1 MLEMFSLLE
10 PIAQP
15 LPLQLPQE
23 SLEFRASKISFHKS
37 KPTRRRDF
45 PQPISTSPAHFSPLD
60 DLVNSSTYASA
71 LESCKCPR
79 LGKQV
84 HAQALKNG
92 FHGHEF
98 VETKLLQ
105 MYGKCGCFNDAVFLF
120 DKMRARNLYSWTA
133 LLNVY
138 LSDGLFE
145 EAFDCFQQ
153 VRFEDFDL
161 EFFLFPVVV
170 KICCG
175 YGGIELGKQL
185 HGTVI
190 KYGFASNI
198 YVGNAL
204 IDMYGKCGSLEDA
217 KMFLSNMSERDC
229 VSWNSVIS
237 AFAANGNLIEA
248 LEVLEKMSVEDHL
261 APNFI
266 SWSALVG
273 GFSQNGYDEEA
284 IEMLYKMRAVGFQP
298 NAQTLASVLPACG
311 RLQMLYLGKEIHGY
325 LTRHQLMSNSFVVNG
340 LIDVYRRCGDM
351 GNAFRVFS
359 MFSTKNDV
367 SYNTMLVGYFENGEI
382 SKAQELFYQM
392 QREGKWKDIVS
403 WNSMI
408 SGYVNNFMFDEALNT
423 FNKVMWNEEIEA
435 DTFTLGSALAA
446 CADMGFLRRGKEIH
460 SCAIVRGLQT
470 DAFVGGALV
479 EMYSKCLDVNAA
491 QKAFDEVNERDI
503 PTWNALVSSY
513 ARSDEM
519 VSVECILEKMKAD
532 GFDPNI
538 YTWNSIIAGHVEN
551 ARNESALQLFLDMQ
565 SSGLR
570 PDIYTIGTVLPAC
583 SRLATLDRGKQ
594 IHAYAV
600 RCGYDSDTHIGSA
613 LVDMYAKCGCVKH
626 ARLAYDNI
634 KKYNLVTENAML
646 TAYAMHGYGEEGIDF
661 FRRMLENGFIPN
673 DITFLSAL
681 SSCVHAG
688 LLETGLEFFDLMG
701 SYNAKPTL
709 KHYTCIVDLLSR
721 TGKLNEALK
730 VIKEMPLD
738 PDTVIWG
745 ALLGGCIIHGNL
757 EVGEIAA
764 NKLIELEPG
773 NTGNHVM
780 LANLYASVGR
790 WGDLTKTR
798 QLINER
804 KMHKSPGCSWIEDK
818 SEIHVF
824 VACDTSHQR
833 TDEIYEILD
842 ILTTQIKVE
851 H

>member
-1 MLEMFSLLE
+1 MLEMVSLFE
-10 PIAQP
+10 PIAQQ
-15 LPLQLPQE
+15 LPLQPPND
-23 SLEFRASKISFHKS
+23 SFNFRASKLSVKKS
-37 KPTRRRDF
+37 NSPQRRDF
-45 PQPISTSPAHFSPLD
+45 PPPISTEQAHFSPLD
-60 DLVNSSTYASA
+60 DFLSSSSFASV
-71 LESCKCPR
+71 LDSCKCPN

-105 MYGKCGCFNDAVFLF
+105 MYGKCGCFDNAVQLF
-120 DKMRARNLYSWTA
+120 DKICERNLYSWTA
-133 LLNVY
+133 ILNVY
-138 LSDGLFE
+138 LSNGLFE
-145 EAFDCFQQ
+145 EAFECFRQ
-153 VRFEDFDL
+153 VRFEEFEL
-161 EFFLFPVVV
+161 EFFLFPAVL

-175 YGGIELGKQL
+175 YGGAELGKQL

-190 KYGFASNI
+190 KYGFASNV

-204 IDMYGKCGSLEDA
+204 IDMYGKCGSLDNA
-217 KMFLSNMSERDC
+217 KEVLNKMSKRDC
-229 VSWNSVIS
+229 VSWNSVIT
-237 AFAANGNLIEA
+237 AFAANGMLSEA
-248 LEVLEKMSVEDHL
+248 LEVFNKMSAEDHFT
-261 APNFI
+261 PNFI

-273 GFSQNGYDEEA
+273 GFSQNGYNEEA
-284 IEMLYKMRAVGFQP
+284 IEYLYKMQAAGFQP

-325 LTRHQLMSNSFVVNG
+325 LTRHELMSNSFVVNG

-351 GNAFRVFS
+351 ENALLIFS
-359 MFSTKNDV
+359 MYSMKVDV

-392 QREGKWKDIVS
+392 EHEGKCEDIIS

-408 SGYVNNFMFDEALNT
+408 SGYVNNFKFNEALNM
-423 FNKVMWNEEIEA
+423 FQKVMWKEEIEA
-435 DTFTLGSALAA
+435 DSFTLGSALAA
-446 CADMGFLRRGKEIH
+446 CADMGLLRCGKEIH
-460 SCAIVRGLQT
+460 SYAIGRGLQT
-470 DAFVGGALV
+470 DPFVGGALV
-479 EMYSKCLDVNAA
+479 ELYSKCLDVGAA

-503 PTWNALVSSY
+503 STWNALLSCY
-513 ARSDEM
+513 ARSDNM
-519 VSVECILEKMKAD
+519 ISVESTLEKMKAD
-532 GFDPNI
+532 RFDPNI

-551 ARNESALQLFLDMQ
+551 AHNESALQLFLEMQ

-594 IHAYAV
+594 IHAYAI
-600 RCGYDSDTHIGSA
+600 RFGYDSNTHIGSA
-613 LVDMYAKCGCVKH
+613 VVDMYAKCGCVKH

-646 TAYAMHGYGEEGIDF
+646 TAYAMHGHGEEGIAF
-661 FRRMLENGFIPN
+661 FRRILDNGFVPD

-688 LLETGLEFFDLMG
+688 LVETGLEFFNLMG
-701 SYNAKPTL
+701 SYNVKPTL
-709 KHYTCIVDLLSR
+709 KHYTCMVDLLSR
-721 TGKLNEALK
+721 TGKINEALK
-730 VIKEMPLD
+730 VVNEMPLD

-745 ALLGGCIIHGNL
+745 ALLGGCVIHGNV

-764 NKLIELEPG
+764 NKLIKLEPG

-790 WGDLTKTR
+790 WGDLAKIR

-804 KMHKSPGCSWIEDK
+804 KMHKNPGCSWLEDK
-818 SEIHVF
+818 GEIHVF

-833 TDEIYEILD
+833 TDEIYEILN
-842 ILTTQIKVE
+842 ILTSQISGGN
-851 H
+851 